1 LKTFLGDRI
10 LDAIERFVPGFRDRV
25 VFRALGTPLTN
36 IRFLH
41 ASEGGIYGT
50 EKTLRNLGPF
60 SFPLRSHIR
69 GLYQCG
75 ASTLAPGING
85 VTKSGLS
92 AAAAALGCEP
102 EDLLDAKG
110 QSAQEHKRFKRALRS
125 R

>member
-1 LKTFLGDRI
+1 
-10 LDAIERFVPGFRDRV
+10 V
-25 VFRALGTPLTN
+25 VFRSLGTPLSN
-36 IRFLH
+36 IHFLH

-60 SFPLRSHIR
+60 SFPLRTHIQ

-85 VTKSGLS
+85 VTKSGLA

-102 EDLLDAKG
+102 EELLSASG
-110 QSAQEHKRFKRALRS
+110 QSLQILPAEDPSCWPEALRPVDAAA
-125 R
+125 